1 MRKLVLA
8 LTVAAALAVP
18 TLASARPAAPSSNI
32 VETAIAVNS
41 SGAYAGA
48 FDTLICLVA
57 NNPAILASLTQ
68 KGPYTV
74 FAPTD
79 AAFDHL
85 GINSSNCAKLASR
98 PLITWVLLYHVAPG
112 QRDAANVT
120 TSSRIRMLNGWSTRI
135 STNGSAYFVNRAKI
149 IATDIFA
156 SNGVIHAIDKVLL
169 PF

>member
-8 LTVAAALAVP
+8 LIVAAALAVP
-18 TLASARPAAPSSNI
+18 TFASARSAAPSQNI

-41 SGAYAGA
+41 SGPYAGA

-57 NNPAILASLTQ
+57 NNPAILSTLTSNA
-68 KGPYTV
+68 KYTV

-79 AAFDHL
+79 TAFQQL
-85 GINSSNCAKLASR
+85 GINSSNCARLASK
-98 PLITWVLLYHVAPG
+98 PLITWVLLYHVAAG
-112 QRDAANVT
+112 QRDAASVT

-135 STNGSAYFVNRAKI
+135 STSGGAYFVNRSKI

-156 SNGVIHAIDKVLL
+156 SNGVIHAVDKVIL

>member
-1 MRKLVLA
+1 MRKLVLI

-18 TLASARPAAPSSNI
+18 TLASARPAAPSQNI
-32 VETAIAVNS
+32 VQTAIAVNS
-41 SGAYAGA
+41 SGPYAGA

-57 NNPAILASLTQ
+57 NNPAILATLSSNGQ
-68 KGPYTV
+68 YTV

-79 AAFDHL
+79 AAFGQL
-85 GINSSNCAKLASR
+85 GINSTNCAKLAPR

-112 QRDAANVT
+112 QRDAASVT

-135 STNGSAYFVNRAKI
+135 STNGSEYFVNRAKI